1 MENGKKYKVW
11 VNGTFDVLHLGHV
24 RLLEYANSLGTLRVG
39 VDTDKRVKEL
49 KGENRPFNCLKD
61 RIDMLLSLKY
71 VNDVVSFDSR
81 EEMVNLIKE
90 WDPDY
95 MIIGSDYIG
104 LPVFGKEYA
113 KELIYFD
120 RINQYSTTKI
130 LNYYNK

>member
-1 MENGKKYKVW
+1 MESGKKYKVW

-49 KGENRPFNCLKD
+49 KGKDRPFNCLED

-90 WDPDY
+90 WEPDY
-95 MIIGSDYIG
+95 MIIGSDYVGQPIY
-104 LPVFGKEYA
+104 GKEYA

-120 RINQYSTTKI
+120 RINKYSTTKI
-130 LNYYNK
+130 LNYYTK

>member
-1 MENGKKYKVW
+1 MESGKKYKVW

-49 KGENRPFNCLKD
+49 KGNDRPFNSLED
-61 RIDMLLSLKY
+61 RIIMLLSLKC

-90 WDPDY
+90 WEPDY
-95 MIIGSDYIG
+95 MIIGSDYVGQPIY
-104 LPVFGKEYA
+104 GKEYA

-120 RINQYSTTKI
+120 RINKYSTTKI
-130 LNYYNK
+130 LNYYTK